1 MVCRLKPA
9 SFQENSRMGWGCS
22 PVYLLSRGER
32 EGGLLSSSPPPWHL
46 GQGSRE
52 SKAQGK
58 GTKPALEGYSAP
70 LSPRGKQHGH
80 PPFPPQLLCWE
91 TRLVRMTTL
100 AFAGWGLVMRCAVLG
115 AGVRRPW

>member
-32 EGGLLSSSPPPWHL
+32 EGGVLSSSPPPRRL

-58 GTKPALEGYSAP
+58 GTKPALEGYPALGRWNKKPPQAVTGQQCRPPKPPLSSCPSAP

-80 PPFPPQLLCWE
+80 PLFPPQPLC
-91 TRLVRMTTL
+91 
-100 AFAGWGLVMRCAVLG
+100 
-115 AGVRRPW
+115 